1 MAVSDKIDKMSAILV
16 ALEMIND
23 LSKSSTTRA
32 DIQVTRDYVYSL
44 EGVIPIEIVLQLYE
58 TISHFEVF
66 QHHLNNKFH

>member
-1 MAVSDKIDKMSAILV
+1 MTQSIDKMSVILV

-23 LSKSSTTRA
+23 LSKLRVTRA
-32 DIQVTRDYVYSL
+32 DIQAARDYVYSL

-66 QHHLNNKFH
+66 QHRLNNKLQ

>member
-1 MAVSDKIDKMSAILV
+1 MTQTIDKMSAILV

-23 LSKSSTTRA
+23 LSNLRVTRA
-32 DIQVTRDYVYSL
+32 DIQTARDYVYSL

-66 QHHLNNKFH
+66 QHRLNNKLQ

>member
-1 MAVSDKIDKMSAILV
+1 MTQTIDKMSAILV

-23 LSKSSTTRA
+23 LSKLRVTRA
-32 DIQVTRDYVYSL
+32 DIQAARDYVYSL

-66 QHHLNNKFH
+66 QHRLNNKLQ

>member
-1 MAVSDKIDKMSAILV
+1 MTQSIDKMSAILV

-23 LSKSSTTRA
+23 LSKLRVTRA
-32 DIQVTRDYVYSL
+32 DIQAARDYVYSL

-66 QHHLNNKFH
+66 QHRLNNKLQ